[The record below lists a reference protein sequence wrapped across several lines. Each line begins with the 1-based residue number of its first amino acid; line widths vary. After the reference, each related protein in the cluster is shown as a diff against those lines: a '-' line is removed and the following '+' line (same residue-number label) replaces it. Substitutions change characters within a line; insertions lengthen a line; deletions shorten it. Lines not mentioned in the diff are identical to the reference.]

1 MRTAPS
7 RDHSAPSSASELQA
21 RQARVWRQICHM
33 AEGLAIAPAID
44 SLIRHDAVV
53 ARADTDVPS
62 ASSRNPGFVGVAR
75 RALAQQGRL
84 TPGDAANHDW
94 LRRLDDY
101 RHVPALLDLCHAL
114 LAGEPGNAQRATAL
128 LLRAWRV
135 ASDFPDR
142 IATELLAFVA
152 APTLLTLADSG
163 CLPPFRP
170 ESFPLPA
177 DVWPVGAAGR
187 HAQAALRWLGWVDG
201 PAAAPQLTT
210 EGRMAAA
217 FSGQFRYPLSYLP
230 MLTRMDSLLFG
241 DPGIAL
247 ARSGDATERHL
258 DRAADI
264 RFSTEV
270 FQRSCAPVLSAMAVP
285 LFHRSRGDSRPRVV
299 VDVGCGEATLL
310 VSLLRAIAGDP
321 ASADAAENLLLVGVE
336 NNPVAEQAAKRTLA
350 TCGAKHV
357 LIRGDISYPDAIAA
371 RLAVDGIDFADA
383 LHVNKSVIHDR
394 ELVDASPSEAAHAE
408 RHGARAGLPGAN
420 AGDGIFAR
428 PDGSLVD
435 ASAAQ
440 DDLVR
445 FFRRWRPYL
454 LRHGMIALEPHA
466 LTVDAA
472 AALSGRS
479 MTAVMEAL
487 HGFSGQYLVTLDRFT
502 EAIGISGLRL
512 AAQRLIGSELT
523 GHVHMSC
530 SHLVAKRDSRHGL

>member
-1 MRTAPS
+1 
-7 RDHSAPSSASELQA
+7 
-21 RQARVWRQICHM
+21 M

-62 ASSRNPGFVGVAR
+62 ASSRNPGLVGVAR

-114 LAGEPGNAQRATAL
+114 LAGEPGNALRAMAL

-187 HAQAALRWLGWVDG
+187 HAALRWLGWVDG

-270 FQRSCAPVLSAMAVP
+270 FQRSCAPILSAMVVP